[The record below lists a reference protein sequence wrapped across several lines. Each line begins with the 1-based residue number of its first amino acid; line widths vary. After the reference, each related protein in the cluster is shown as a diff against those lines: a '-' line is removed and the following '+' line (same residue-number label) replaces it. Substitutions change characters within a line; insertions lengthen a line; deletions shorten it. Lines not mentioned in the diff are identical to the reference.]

1 MNIFFILFNLKIDIF
16 RPVGILLVF
25 SWWQKGHLSLRTH
38 IRCICVYNTF
48 QQVTSL
54 FPVEGSG
61 NTGGKLW
68 CHSFFYTLKQEDK
81 FAKAYLVKL
90 LGQWSFIIMQSVT
103 YLLVSV
109 YPSQCLIWSYM
120 RISMSIKQ
128 MAIEYL
134 SCAKHSDRHWDAK
147 VSKMHFWP

>member
-16 RPVGILLVF
+16 RPLGILLVF

-38 IRCICVYNTF
+38 IRCIYVYNTF

-54 FPVEGSG
+54 FPVEGCG

-81 FAKAYLVKL
+81 FAKVYLVKL

-109 YPSQCLIWSYM
+109 YPSQCLIWSFFFFYKAAM
-120 RISMSIKQ
+120 TLQ
-128 MAIEYL
+128 CTYFEWAFL
-134 SCAKHSDRHWDAK
+134 
-147 VSKMHFWP
+147 FFFFNFFLFLFFFL